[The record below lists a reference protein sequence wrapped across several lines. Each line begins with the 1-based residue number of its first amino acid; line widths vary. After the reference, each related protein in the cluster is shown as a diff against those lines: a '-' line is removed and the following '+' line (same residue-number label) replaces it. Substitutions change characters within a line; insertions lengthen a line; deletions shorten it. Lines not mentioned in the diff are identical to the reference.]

1 MGLLRVAV
9 LGSPE
14 VFHDGSRLTFALRK
28 AQALLLYLVVEGGL
42 HPRSKLA
49 ALLWPDSE
57 LHDART
63 ALRNALALLRSLLDD
78 ATARH
83 GHLLSE
89 HELLGLNPQAPL
101 ELDLQE
107 VKQAW
112 KAVQALST
120 VPAEPQRTALVAQ
133 VQHALSLVRGP
144 FLDGF
149 WLREETA
156 FDAWHEQ
163 QQRQW
168 QVRLQLLLDRLSAW
182 QEAGGELEQAIA
194 TLTGWLA
201 LDPLAEEAYRR
212 LMRVHL
218 ALGETSTALQVYATC
233 RARLAEALQIAPSAE
248 TIALA
253 ERIRATEARSPGSS
267 LSQPATR
274 ERHPPSQLVAPLVG
288 RAAAFSRLVDS
299 LRQAQQGQ
307 PQAVLVVG
315 EAGIG
320 KTRLASEFV
329 AWARAQGAEVLSGQ
343 AFELGGRLPY
353 QPLVEALRT
362 RLEEENAPEDLL
374 DDLWLAELARLLP
387 ELRVR
392 YPDLP
397 TPTEDELA
405 ARLRLFEAVARLLD
419 ALAQRAPLV
428 LLLDDLH
435 WMDGASLDLVRYL
448 GHSWKEH
455 GSRVLL
461 LGTVGREGP
470 EPKLQLAAELADL
483 GRDLPVSQ
491 VPLQALSQAET
502 LYLVQAIAGVL
513 SAQELEIPLG
523 DLLFART
530 GGQPL
535 YLLETLKM
543 LREREWLVPRWGA
556 NGTWK
561 LEPAV
566 DIAAALTQEQF
577 QRELLPP
584 SVRTMIQARLAKL
597 SPTAHQLVMASA
609 VLGNQASAQ
618 RLWQVAELGVQAGV
632 EALEEAV
639 GSGILR
645 EEEAGGPG
653 AGRPSSYCFTHDL
666 IREVVYTELGEAR
679 RQVLHQR
686 ALARL
691 ESEGARASELAYH
704 ARASGE
710 TEAAY
715 RYSVQAGDEALAIF
729 AVEDAIKHYEQAR
742 SLLQERQR
750 LQVVLPASEVEHL
763 YVFLGRASAFQNAW
777 QQAQQAYEELLGY
790 ARQHRLPSLVSMTLN
805 RLAILAA
812 QHSFDKPRVQALL
825 EQAYQMVETS
835 HDQKALAETEWNQA
849 QVTGIMWEEPT
860 RALAHGE
867 RALALARGIEDKELQ
882 ARSLFTLG
890 VIHLLRGDFQEAMH
904 ALEASLALYA
914 SLSSEP
920 FAARELS
927 LASFIIGS
935 PLTQPLTNHATE
947 ALCWMFLAFAQL
959 HAEQVQPSIYSGRR
973 ALALSKEIKN
983 VWVQILSTTSL
994 THGLLEA
1001 GAYEEALVLTQHTVA
1016 LARTFP
1022 LMEPGFL
1029 LALGST
1035 YQTLQQW
1042 EEARS
1047 TLEEAE
1053 AVAEKLDL
1061 RLLRVPALSQLC
1073 MHYAVAGE
1081 WDHAY
1086 TDALKAIAVRKRA
1099 DVVVV
1104 LLDFYYQYETEALLR
1119 GGDER
1124 QAREAVHWLG
1134 ERLGPYPRSRV
1145 PYLRSLAILAAWEGH
1160 SEQAIDHLREAA
1172 QLAANLWLPGERWQ
1186 IQAAL
1191 GVLYEASGKPAQA
1204 RTAFD
1209 EAARIIQG
1217 LAEGIKDGALRTR
1230 FLAGPQIQPVV
1241 QHAQRKASPVSTDH
1255 REPGGC

>member
-1 MGLLRVAV
+1 
-9 LGSPE
+9 
-14 VFHDGSRLTFALRK
+14 
-28 AQALLLYLVVEGGL
+28 
-42 HPRSKLA
+42 
-49 ALLWPDSE
+49 
-57 LHDART
+57 
-63 ALRNALALLRSLLDD
+63 
-78 ATARH
+78 
-83 GHLLSE
+83 
-89 HELLGLNPQAPL
+89 
-101 ELDLQE
+101 
-107 VKQAW
+107 
-112 KAVQALST
+112 
-120 VPAEPQRTALVAQ
+120 
-133 VQHALSLVRGP
+133 
-144 FLDGF
+144 
-149 WLREETA
+149 
-156 FDAWHEQ
+156 
-163 QQRQW
+163 
-168 QVRLQLLLDRLSAW
+168 
-182 QEAGGELEQAIA
+182 
-194 TLTGWLA
+194 
-201 LDPLAEEAYRR
+201 
-212 LMRVHL
+212 
-218 ALGETSTALQVYATC
+218 
-233 RARLAEALQIAPSAE
+233 
-248 TIALA
+248 
-253 ERIRATEARSPGSS
+253 
-267 LSQPATR
+267 
-274 ERHPPSQLVAPLVG
+274 
-288 RAAAFSRLVDS
+288 
-299 LRQAQQGQ
+299 
-307 PQAVLVVG
+307 
-315 EAGIG
+315 
-320 KTRLASEFV
+320 
-329 AWARAQGAEVLSGQ
+329 
-343 AFELGGRLPY
+343 
-353 QPLVEALRT
+353 
-362 RLEEENAPEDLL
+362 
-374 DDLWLAELARLLP
+374 
-387 ELRVR
+387 
-392 YPDLP
+392 
-397 TPTEDELA
+397 
-405 ARLRLFEAVARLLD
+405 
-419 ALAQRAPLV
+419 
-428 LLLDDLH
+428 
-435 WMDGASLDLVRYL
+435 
-448 GHSWKEH
+448 
-455 GSRVLL
+455 
-461 LGTVGREGP
+461 
-470 EPKLQLAAELADL
+470 
-483 GRDLPVSQ
+483 
-491 VPLQALSQAET
+491 
-502 LYLVQAIAGVL
+502 
-513 SAQELEIPLG
+513 
-523 DLLFART
+523 
-530 GGQPL
+530 
-535 YLLETLKM
+535 
-543 LREREWLVPRWGA
+543 
-556 NGTWK
+556 
-561 LEPAV
+561 
-566 DIAAALTQEQF
+566 
-577 QRELLPP
+577 
-584 SVRTMIQARLAKL
+584 
-597 SPTAHQLVMASA
+597 

-710 TEAAY
+710 TGAAY

-742 SLLQERQR
+742 SLLQEQQR
-750 LQVVLPASEVEHL
+750 LQAVLPASEVEHL

-867 RALALARGIEDKELQ
+867 QALALARGIEDKELQ

-1047 TLEEAE
+1047 TLEETE

-1061 RLLRVPALSQLC
+1061 GLLRVPALSQLC

-1086 TDALKAIAVRKRA
+1086 TYALKAIAVRKRA

-1104 LLDFYYQYETEALLR
+1104 LLDFYHQYETEALLR

-1134 ERLGPYPRSRV
+1134 ERLGPYPRYRV
-1145 PYLRSLAILAAWEGH
+1145 PYLRSLATLAAWEGR

-1191 GVLYEASGKPAQA
+1191 GVLYEAAGKPAQA